1 MKAKLIILSIL
12 LFAGTIS
19 LFSQDAIYK
28 KSGDTIYC
36 TINEVGDE
44 VLKYYLLDFSNS
56 TLFTINKEKVSKVV
70 FSNGK
75 ELTFQNE
82 MTNPENYLD
91 NRKRAIKFD
100 FISPLTGNTTFSYE
114 QSLRPGRSLEGSIGL
129 IGLGLDPNDRN
140 GLGAFVQFGMKF
152 IKSPDFYMSKM
163 RYSHLLKGGYVKPEV
178 SIGTDRSW

>member
-82 MTNPENYLD
+82 MTNPEN
-91 NRKRAIKFD
+91 
-100 FISPLTGNTTFSYE
+100 
-114 QSLRPGRSLEGSIGL
+114 
-129 IGLGLDPNDRN
+129 
-140 GLGAFVQFGMKF
+140 
-152 IKSPDFYMSKM
+152 
-163 RYSHLLKGGYVKPEV
+163 
-178 SIGTDRSW
+178 